1 MREAEEAHL
10 ASVYNRRQEGVETL
24 RTELKVNR
32 EELVAIHQ
40 RKLAAEAREA
50 ERERNLP
57 PVVKEKT
64 QMTEGQAKREAYIRA
79 QLDQRRK
86 EEAHDRARLPQQK
99 TENEKA
105 REQSAEDKRKMAK
118 LNQRRMTYFDGNLMA
133 AIMDMDLN
141 ENIAARDPYQLVK
154 TKTKAKKW
162 RKRTSTFNRD
172 RFKDREL
179 IEGANPDLLID
190 GESGET
196 PKMKKKTQTKAE
208 ILAKKKERHREE
220 LERKRRQNAKNR
232 INAQLAS
239 KAVVKSVD
247 FVATPSKIIFADYL
261 PSKRYVVKIDLTNVS
276 HQISSIR
283 YHSLR
288 FVAFQNNF

>member
-1 MREAEEAHL
+1 MSKMREAEEAHL

-50 ERERNLP
+50 EKERNRA

-79 QLDQRRK
+79 QLDQRLK

-99 TENEKA
+99 TETEKA
-105 REQSAEDKRKMAK
+105 REQNAEDKRKLAK

-141 ENIAARDPYQLVK
+141 ENLATRDPYQLVK

-172 RFKDREL
+172 RFKEQ
-179 IEGANPDLLID
+179 GHADLLID
-190 GESGET
+190 NESGET
-196 PKMKKKTQTKAE
+196 PKMKKKAQTKAE
-208 ILAKKKERHREE
+208 LLAKKKERHREE

-239 KAVVKSVD
+239 KAVVKSID

-288 FVAFQNNF
+288 FFLFLSTFYY